1 MSRIGNRSISLP
13 SGVSVE
19 LNGQVL
25 TVKGPK
31 GTLSYEFPA
40 IIAVELKDNTIH
52 FTRPNNEKETRSLHG
67 TVRAL
72 VNNMVKG
79 VNEGFEKVLEIVGTG
94 YRAQLQGKKLVVQ
107 AGYSH
112 PVELDIPEGLTITVP
127 NPTEIHVVG
136 CDKQLVGQFAAD
148 VRIIRKPEPYLGKG
162 IHYRGEYIRRKEGK
176 KAK

>member
-40 IIAVELKDNTIH
+40 IIAAELKDNTIH

>member
-1 MSRIGNRSISLP
+1 MSRIGNKSISLP
-13 SGVSVE
+13 SGVTVE
-19 LNGQVL
+19 VKDQLL

-31 GTLSYEFPA
+31 GALSYEFPSV
-40 IIAVELKDNTIH
+40 ITLEQKDNTLH

-79 VNEGFEKVLEIVGTG
+79 VSEGFEKVLEIVGTG
-94 YRAQLQGKKLVVQ
+94 YRAQLQGKKLVVA

-112 PVELDIPEGLTITVP
+112 PVELVIPEGLTITVP
-127 NPTEIHVVG
+127 NPTEIHVAG

>member
-19 LNGQVL
+19 L
-25 TVKGPK
+25 
-31 GTLSYEFPA
+31 
-40 IIAVELKDNTIH
+40 KDNTIH
-52 FTRPNNEKETRSLHG
+52 FTRTNNEKETRSLHG